1 MNKRVNPCPLF
12 TNFPYLP
19 CTIDHDLRFF
29 GFSLQGT
36 ENQDKTGRAFM
47 LNMIGNLVWGNGDPF
62 TFRYFQL
69 DCKNSPIVSKT
80 QQIRNTLRCPRF
92 YPNPF
97 ELWQMFLNLF
107 PKVCFRG
114 SQSNYLF
121 LVFIRYVYQYAH
133 KFDKMEENFLCLKQG
148 V

>member
-29 GFSLQGT
+29 GFSLRGT
-36 ENQDKTGRAFM
+36 ENQDKTRRVFM
-47 LNMIGNLVWGNGDPF
+47 LNMVRNLVGGDGDPF

-69 DCKNSPIVSKT
+69 NRENSAIVSKA
-80 QQIRNTLRCPRF
+80 QQIGNTLGSPRL
-92 YPNPF
+92 YPNPL
-97 ELWQMFLNLF
+97 ELWQMFLNLL
-107 PKVCFRG
+107 PKVCLRG
-114 SQSNYLF
+114 SQSNGLNTRF
-121 LVFIRYVYQYAH
+121 MRYVFQYAH
-133 KFDKMEENFLCLKQG
+133 KFAKIVYTKQG

>member
-36 ENQDKTGRAFM
+36 ENQDKTRRVFM
-47 LNMIGNLVWGNGDPF
+47 LNMVGNLMWGNGDPF

-69 DCKNSPIVSKT
+69 DCENSAIVSKT
-80 QQIRNTLRCPRF
+80 QQIRNTLGSPRL

-133 KFDKMEENFLCLKQG
+133 KFDKMVYTKQG

>member
-1 MNKRVNPCPLF
+1 MNKRINPCSLF

-36 ENQDKTGRAFM
+36 ENQDKTRRVFM
-47 LNMIGNLVWGNGDPF
+47 LNMVGNLVWGNGDPF

-69 DCKNSPIVSKT
+69 NCEYSAIVSKT
-80 QQIRNTLRCPRF
+80 QQIGNTLSRPRL

-97 ELWQMFLNLF
+97 ELWQMFFDLF
-107 PKVCFRG
+107 PKVCFG
-114 SQSNYLF
+114 SSQSNGSNSRF
-121 LVFIRYVYQYAH
+121 MRYIFQYAH
-133 KFDKMEENFLCLKQG
+133 KFDKIVYIKQG

>member
-29 GFSLQGT
+29 GFSLQRA
-36 ENQDKTGRAFM
+36 ENQDKTGRVFM
-47 LNMIGNLVWGNGDPF
+47 LNMVGNLMWGNGEPF

-69 DCKNSPIVSKT
+69 NCENSAIVSKA
-80 QQIRNTLRCPRF
+80 QQIRNTLGSPRL

-97 ELWQMFLNLF
+97 ELRQMFFDLL
-107 PKVCFRG
+107 PKVCFG
-114 SQSNYLF
+114 SSQSNGLNTRF
-121 LVFIRYVYQYAH
+121 MRYVFQYAH
-133 KFDKMEENFLCLKQG
+133 KFGKIG
-148 V
+148 I